1 MSRLVPHSP
10 RSSRSRWYRPEAYS
24 AGLGTALVAL
34 AALASSPVAAQVTR
48 PAAPGSR
55 TMINVAPTGPMV
67 VDTALFAAL
76 KWREVGPARGGRS
89 VAVGGSVQRPL
100 EYWMGTTGGGVFKTT
115 DGGMNWAPASDK
127 YFGGTI
133 GAIAVD
139 HQNPDVVWV
148 GGGETDIRGNT
159 SHGDGLW
166 KTTDGGKTWTMLGF
180 KEEYIST
187 IRVHPTNANVAW
199 IGVFGDV
206 FKATPNRGVYKT
218 TDGGKSFS
226 KVLFVNDSTGV
237 IDIATDASNPDVL
250 YAATWQAWRAP
261 WGMSSG
267 GIHSAIYKTTD
278 GGATWTNL
286 MKTAKGIPTGVVGK
300 IGLAVSPVKPSIV
313 WALVEHDSGGVYRS
327 DDGGMNWSY
336 INKERKLRQRA
347 WYYSQITADTR
358 DTNVVYAQNVG
369 FFKSTDG
376 GKTFPTSIQ
385 VPHGDNHDLWIAPN
399 DPQRMVQG
407 NDGGA
412 NVSFTGG
419 RAWTDQ
425 EFPTA
430 QFYHVTTTNDWPYNI
445 CGAQQDNSTLCGPSR
460 KAGQIEIAD
469 WYDAGGCESGYIA
482 AHPLKPNITF
492 AGCYGGNLDRRD
504 RNTNFTRD
512 VTVYPRNPMGHSSE
526 DIKVRFQWTFPI
538 VFSRHNPNVLYAA
551 GSQLFRSTNE
561 GESWTAVSPELA
573 RRDPKTMGPS
583 GGPITKDQTGVETY
597 GLIFA
602 FDESPVTPG
611 LLWAGTDDGYIW
623 ISRNNGVKWDNVT
636 PPDIGDFTRVSII
649 EPSRYAAGT
658 AYVAANRY
666 ALGDKTPIL
675 YKTIDYGRTWTKIV
689 NGIKDDHFA
698 RVIREDPVRR
708 GLLFAGTERGV
719 YVSFDDG
726 RNWQWLQKNL
736 PLVPVHD
743 ITIKD
748 NDVILGTHGRSFW
761 VMDDISALRQY
772 APQMAGKAAHLF
784 KPVDAFRTQWSG
796 GFGGG
801 GGAGGVG
808 ANPPS
813 GAVVY
818 YMLKAPN
825 EKVTLDFMDAK
836 GTVIQSFT
844 SEMDAEAA
852 ADSVRQETLKGARI
866 DSLVR
871 AGMSRDSA
879 MRAAQAAGGTPGSG
893 GGARRPRVANRAGL
907 NLFAWNLRYPDA
919 VSFDKLI
926 MWSASTAGPVAPPGT
941 YAVRLTAGGE
951 SQTQRFTVK
960 KDPRGTA
967 TDADLL
973 AQFNLLIAIR
983 DKVTEANNAVRTVR
997 NMRWQVADR
1006 TPKLTGAPAEE
1017 FKKLA
1022 GAMVSEISKGEQEVY
1037 QVRNESNQDP
1047 LNYPI
1052 KLNNEIAA
1060 VASYVSQGEYR
1071 PTKQAYQVFDE
1082 LKVELEAQLKAI
1094 KGAMDKSLPR
1104 LNEILRA
1111 AGLQELKPSTE
1122 EIKENKPN
1130 VAM

>member
-1 MSRLVPHSP
+1 MSAHVRRLDA
-10 RSSRSRWYRPEAYS
+10 SRSRRWRHA
-24 AGLGTALVAL
+24 ALALVAATLPL
-34 AALASSPVAAQVTR
+34 AGASAQAR
-48 PAAPGSR
+48 PAGVRVQAPLPPLPAM
-55 TMINVAPTGPMV
+55 T
-67 VDTALFAAL
+67 VDSSLFNALR
-76 KWREVGPARGGRS
+76 WREIGPARGGRS
-89 VAVGGSVQRPL
+89 VAVAGSAQRPL

-115 DGGMNWAPASDK
+115 DGGMSWQPASDR

-139 HQNPDVVWV
+139 HLNPDVVWV
-148 GGGETDIRGNT
+148 GGGETDIRGNV

-166 KTTDGGKTWTMLGF
+166 KTTDGGRTWQMLGF
-180 KEEYIST
+180 REEYIST
-187 IRVHPTNANVAW
+187 IRINPTNPNVAY

-206 FKATPNRGVYKT
+206 FKSTPNRGVYKT

-237 IDIATDASNPDVL
+237 IDIAMDVTNAEVL
-250 YAATWQAWRAP
+250 YVAMWQAWRAP

-267 GIHSAIYKTTD
+267 GIHSGIYKTTD

-286 MKTAKGIPTGVVGK
+286 VTSAKGLPQGNIGK
-300 IGLAVSPVKPSIV
+300 IGLAVSPVKPSLV
-313 WALVEHDSGGVYRS
+313 WALIEHDSGGIYKS
-327 DDGGMNWSY
+327 NDGGMNWSY
-336 INKERKLRQRA
+336 INRERKLRQRA
-347 WYYSQITADTR
+347 WYYSQIYADPK
-358 DTNVVYAQNVG
+358 DTNIVYGLNVG
-369 FFKSTDG
+369 FFRSNDG
-376 GKTFPTSIQ
+376 GKTFPAAINP
-385 VPHGDNHDLWIAPN
+385 PHGDNHDLWIAPN
-399 DPQRMVQG
+399 DNQRMIEG

-412 NVSFTGG
+412 NVSFTAG
-419 RAWTDQ
+419 RAWTAQ
-425 EFPTA
+425 SFPTA
-430 QFYHVTTTNDWPYNI
+430 QFYHVTTTNDWPYKI

-460 KAGQIEIAD
+460 KQGTIEIAD

-482 AHPLKPNITF
+482 AHPLKPNVTF

-504 RNTNFTRD
+504 RTTGFTRD

-526 DIKVRFQWTFPI
+526 DIKIRFQWTFPI

-573 RRDPKTMGPS
+573 RRDPRTMGPS

-636 PPDIGDFTRVSII
+636 PPDIGDFTRISII

-666 ALGDKTPIL
+666 ALGDNQPL
-675 YKTIDYGRTWTKIV
+675 FYKTTDYGKTWTKII
-689 NGIKDDHFA
+689 NGIKADHFA
-698 RVIREDPVRR
+698 RTIREDPVRR

-726 RNWQWLQKNL
+726 QDWQWLRKNL

-743 ITIKD
+743 IAIRD
-748 NDVILGTHGRSFW
+748 NDVILATHGRSFW

-772 APQMAGKAAHLF
+772 TPAIAEKPAHLF
-784 KPVDAFRTQWSG
+784 KPVDAYRTQWSG

-801 GGAGGVG
+801 RGGASQVG
-808 ANPPS
+808 ANPQS

-818 YMLKAPN
+818 YTLKSPN
-825 EKVTLDFMDAK
+825 QKVTLDFMDAK
-836 GTVIQSFT
+836 GTVIQSYT
-844 SEMDAEAA
+844 SEMDPDAA
-852 ADSVRQETLKGARI
+852 ADSVRQEQGRAARI

-871 AGMSRDSA
+871 AGASRDSA
-879 MRAAQAAGGTPGSG
+879 MRMVRSAGGPGGPG
-893 GGARRPRVANRAGL
+893 GFGGPGRRPRVPNRAGL
-907 NLFAWNLRYPDA
+907 NTFSWNLRYPDA
-919 VSFDKLI
+919 VTFDNLI
-926 MWSASTAGPVAPPGT
+926 MWAASTTGPVAPPGT
-941 YAVRLTAGGE
+941 YAVKLTTGGE
-951 SQTQRFTVK
+951 SQTQRFLVK

-983 DKVTEANNAVRTVR
+983 DKTTEANNAIRTVR
-997 NMRWQVADR
+997 NMRWNVNDR
-1006 TPKLTGAPAEE
+1006 TGKLTGDKANE
-1017 FKKLA
+1017 FKSIA
-1022 GAMVSEISKGEQEVY
+1022 GTMMTELTSAEQEVY
-1037 QVRNESNQDP
+1037 QTKNESNQDP
-1047 LNYPI
+1047 LNFPI
-1052 KLNNEIAA
+1052 RLNNEIAG
-1060 VASYVSQGEYR
+1060 VASFVGQGEYR

-1082 LKVELEAQLKAI
+1082 LKVELDKQLKAL
-1094 KGAMDKSLPR
+1094 KSSLDSNLPK
-1104 LNEILRA
+1104 LNAILRS
-1111 AGLQELKPSTE
+1111 AGLEELKPSTE
-1122 EIKENKPN
+1122 EIKANKPN
-1130 VAM
+1130 VVS